1 MTKPILFLN
10 KLILEVYPCSLYVY
24 KAPLP
29 PKINAYLNYFTPDLP
44 LESRLSF
51 LPPYFL
57 SLLFLPTFYTNHF
70 SRSTITPAPL
80 NTPPLFYL
88 AKLHYPNILLPENIC
103 NIIHPPPLV
112 TLPLLPTHKF
122 ASQWSNIMKSQQKF
136 VAMR

>member
-51 LPPYFL
+51 FTSLFSFPPLFTHLLYKTFQQKYNYTRPFKHPTPFFIQL
-57 SLLFLPTFYTNHF
+57 SCIIPTFYSQKIF
-70 SRSTITPAPL
+70 AIPLPPA
-80 NTPPLFYL
+80 
-88 AKLHYPNILLPENIC
+88 
-103 NIIHPPPLV
+103 